1 MKNNQLVNTVKKTL
15 SLFSQYEMGVY
26 SGNASLLILMAMIP
40 LLMLV
45 ISAVNMLPGYSAA
58 DSVEFLSRFVP
69 DVPQVQALI
78 SNVLENL
85 SRQSGGLIA
94 SISAL
99 TTLWSA
105 SGGIS
110 AIQIGLEKLHGT
122 QRPGLKGKPAALLF
136 TVMYVLL
143 LPSVLVFQILRE
155 SIQEL
160 IGNALGYL
168 GMDRLAAQISAI
180 MQYSGWIVLAA
191 MVIIVILTYAFLPA
205 GKRTLKSQLPGSLFT
220 CILWIVFTLCFSYF
234 IPRFWKASS
243 IYGSLASVFLMTM
256 WLKFMIMI
264 LFYGAALNKAL
275 EEPSGIKEA

>member
-1 MKNNQLVNTVKKTL
+1 MKNNRLINTVKKML

-45 ISAVNMLPGYSAA
+45 ISVVNSLPGYSAA
-58 DSVEFLSRFVP
+58 DAGEFLSRFVP

-78 SNVLENL
+78 SNVLDNL

-94 SISAL
+94 SISAV

-110 AIQIGLEKLHGT
+110 AVQTGLEKLHWT
-122 QRPGLKGKPAALLF
+122 QRSSLKGKPAALLF
-136 TVMYVLL
+136 TVLYVLL
-143 LPSVLVFQILRE
+143 IPSVLVFQILRE

-160 IGNALGYL
+160 ISNALGYL
-168 GMDRLAAQISAI
+168 GMDALAQQISSV
-180 MQYSGWIVLAA
+180 MQFSGWIVLAA
-191 MVIIVILTYAFLPA
+191 MVLTVILTYTYLPN
-205 GKRTLKSQLPGSLFT
+205 GKRTLKSQLPGSVFT
-220 CILWIVFTLCFSYF
+220 CVLWIVFTLAFSFF

-243 IYGSLASVFLMTM
+243 IYGSLASIFLMTM

-264 LFYGAALNKAL
+264 LFYGAALNKAM
-275 EEPSGIKEA
+275 EE

>member
-15 SLFSQYEMGVY
+15 SLFSQYEMGVC

-99 TTLWSA
+99 TSSTVSTL
-105 SGGIS
+105 
-110 AIQIGLEKLHGT
+110 
-122 QRPGLKGKPAALLF
+122 
-136 TVMYVLL
+136 
-143 LPSVLVFQILRE
+143 
-155 SIQEL
+155 
-160 IGNALGYL
+160 
-168 GMDRLAAQISAI
+168 
-180 MQYSGWIVLAA
+180 
-191 MVIIVILTYAFLPA
+191 
-205 GKRTLKSQLPGSLFT
+205 
-220 CILWIVFTLCFSYF
+220 
-234 IPRFWKASS
+234 
-243 IYGSLASVFLMTM
+243 
-256 WLKFMIMI
+256 
-264 LFYGAALNKAL
+264 
-275 EEPSGIKEA
+275 